1 MSLGSARSKKLI
13 KLFCR
18 IDRKKNNLFKV
29 KLCGTLY
36 HHIKKYILLIFCI
49 ILIKRLSILG
59 LDYFWTEY

>member
-1 MSLGSARSKKLI
+1 M
-13 KLFCR
+13 FCR
-18 IDRKKNNLFKV
+18 IERKKNNLFKV
-29 KLCGTLY
+29 KLCGALY